1 MALLTISGD
10 AASRW
15 EEVARG
21 AARMLDFELVTE
33 ARLSQWMTEEFGEV
47 AIPARMWRAAAVTV
61 LARLSKEHHLAIAVE
76 ASEMLFPAMGQV
88 LRARVTA
95 PVAQRVGNLMLDERL
110 EKPQALEGL
119 RELDAEAKRLRKARH
134 GRTAL
139 DPGIF
144 DITVNAAHGQAA
156 EMLAAAVAR
165 GFGTPELL
173 GAAADELQFRTR
185 LELAQHGI
193 APAERAQ
200 VKRAK
205 FGHPSE
211 EVFANLLD
219 FYRIEWQHEP
229 RTFAL
234 QWDKHGQPT
243 KAFTPDFYLP
253 EFDLYIELT
262 TMKQSLVSHKN
273 RKVAMLRA
281 IYPHINIQ
289 VFYQKDFQDL
299 IFRHG
304 SRLAG

>member
-15 EEVARG
+15 EDVAQS
-21 AARMLDFELVTE
+21 AAKMLSFEFVSE
-33 ARLSQWMTEEFGEV
+33 ARLAQWMTEEFGSSV
-47 AIPARMWRAAAVTV
+47 IPARMWLPAAATV

-76 ASEMLFPAMGQV
+76 ASEMLFPAMRQL
-88 LRARVTA
+88 LRARITA
-95 PVAQRVGNLMLDERL
+95 TAAYRIGNIMLDERL
-110 EKPQALEGL
+110 ENTQAAARL
-119 RELDAEAKRLRKARH
+119 RELDAQAKRVRKARH
-134 GRTAL
+134 GKAAL
-139 DPGIF
+139 DPGAL

-156 EMLAAAVAR
+156 EMLAAAVGASLD
-165 GFGTPELL
+165 TSEYL
-173 GAAADELQFRTR
+173 GVAADELQFRNR
-185 LELAQHGI
+185 LELAKRGI
-193 APAERAQ
+193 VPAARAH
-200 VKRAK
+200 VGRAK

-219 FYRIEWQHEP
+219 FYRIEWLHEP

-234 QWDKHGQPT
+234 QWDKAGNVT

-281 IYPHINIQ
+281 IYPHVNIR

-304 SRLAG
+304 LRAAG

>member
-10 AASRW
+10 VASRW
-15 EEVARG
+15 EEMARS
-21 AARMLDFELVTE
+21 AAQMLDFELVTE
-33 ARLSQWMTEEFGEV
+33 ARLSQWMTEEFGEA

-76 ASEMLFPAMGQV
+76 GAERLFPAMGQV
-88 LRARVTA
+88 LRARLVA

-110 EKPQALEGL
+110 EKPQALARL
-119 RELDAEAKRLRKARH
+119 RELDAEAKRLRKARS
-134 GRTAL
+134 GKTTL
-139 DPGIF
+139 DPGNF
-144 DITVNAAHGQAA
+144 DITVNTVHGQAA
-156 EMLAAAVAR
+156 EMLAAAVTR
-165 GFGTPELL
+165 GLGAPELL
-173 GAAADELQFRTR
+173 GATADELQFHTR
-185 LELAQHGI
+185 LELAKRGI
-193 APAERAQ
+193 VPAERAQ

-234 QWDKHGQPT
+234 QWDKHGQVA

-281 IYPHINIQ
+281 IYPHVNIQ

-304 SRLAG
+304 LRMAG

>member
-15 EEVARG
+15 EDVARG
-21 AARMLDFELVTE
+21 AAQMLDFELVTE
-33 ARLSQWMTEEFGEV
+33 ARLSQWMTEEFGA
-47 AIPARMWRAAAVTV
+47 AIPARMWRAAAATV

-76 ASEMLFPAMGQV
+76 ASERLFPGLEQA

-110 EKPQALEGL
+110 KKPQAAARL
-119 RELDAEAKRLRKARH
+119 RELDTQAKRLRKARS
-134 GRTAL
+134 GKATL
-139 DPGIF
+139 DPGLF
-144 DITVNAAHGQAA
+144 DITVNAAHGRAA
-156 EMLAAAVAR
+156 EMLAAAVTR
-165 GFGTPELL
+165 GLGTPELL
-173 GAAADELQFRTR
+173 GRAADELQFHTR

-193 APAERAQ
+193 VPAERAQ
-200 VKRAK
+200 VKRVQ

-234 QWDKHGQPT
+234 QWDKQGRAT

-262 TMKQSLVSHKN
+262 TMKQSLVSPKN

-281 IYPHINIQ
+281 IYPHVNIQ

-299 IFRHG
+299 VFRHG
-304 SRLAG
+304 LRLAG

>member
-1 MALLTISGD
+1 MAVLTISGD

-15 EEVARG
+15 EDVAQS
-21 AARMLDFELVTE
+21 AAQMLNFELVTE
-33 ARLSQWMTEEFGEV
+33 TRLAQWMTEEFGASV
-47 AIPARMWRAAAVTV
+47 IPARLWLPAAATV
-61 LARLSKEHHLAIAVE
+61 LARLAQEHHLAIAVE
-76 ASEMLFPAMGQV
+76 GSERLFPAMAQLV
-88 LRARVTA
+88 RARVAA
-95 PVAQRVGNLMLDERL
+95 PVAYRVGNLMLEERL
-110 EKPQALEGL
+110 ERPRALVRL
-119 RELDAEAKRLRKARH
+119 RELDALAKRLRKARS

-139 DPGIF
+139 DPGEF
-144 DITVNAAHGQAA
+144 DMTVNAAHPQAA
-156 EMLAAAVAR
+156 GMLAAGVTRSLGA
-165 GFGTPELL
+165 PELL
-173 GAAADELQFRTR
+173 GHAMEELQFKTR
-185 LELAQHGI
+185 LALAKRGI
-193 APAERAQ
+193 VPAVRAQ
-200 VKRAK
+200 VKRVK

-234 QWDKHGQPT
+234 QWDKSGQVT

-281 IYPHINIQ
+281 IYPHVNIQ

-304 SRLAG
+304 LRMAG